1 VAEIR
6 PFRGVHYNLSLIK
19 NWSAVICPV
28 YDIISPQ
35 QQQELY
41 LKSEYNFVRLELGR
55 DLPQDTPTDNKYSHA
70 AAALEQWLKQGV
82 LEMNEKPAIYLHDHH
97 FTHQNKRYRRRGIIV
112 RVKLEEWDRMVVRPH
127 ESTMAAPRSDRLSL
141 LWALKANTSPVLAMF
156 EDHGEQISSLLAA
169 QVQNKP
175 TINLRSVSGE
185 KHKVW
190 AITDREIINQ
200 IATMLITE
208 PVYIADG
215 HHRYESALNY
225 RRQRRAS
232 SPSLSGEEPF
242 DFVMM
247 TLVDF
252 TDPGLLI
259 LPPHR
264 LVRGISKSALN
275 DLRAKLEAFFEIEE
289 LPLGTPGVWRKLEHI
304 STKASQT
311 RLALFGL
318 DTEHLFL
325 LTLRDP
331 AVTSQMMPYFNS
343 ELYKRLDVSIID
355 HVILERLL
363 ALSSDQEKVALTY
376 SYDRQDAVRRVL
388 SQEYQ
393 LTFLLNPIKPETIKA
408 IADIGDKM
416 PRKSTY
422 FYPKVPA
429 GLIVNL
435 LQ

>member
-1 VAEIR
+1 M
-6 PFRGVHYNLSLIK
+6 HYNLSLIK

-41 LKSEYNFVRLELGR
+41 LKSKYNFVRLELGR
-55 DLPQDTPTDNKYSHA
+55 DLPQDTPTDNKYSRA
-70 AAALEQWLKQGV
+70 AATLEQWLKQGV
-82 LEMNEKPAIYLHDHH
+82 LEMDEKPAIYLHDHY
-97 FTHQNKRYRRRGIIV
+97 FTHQNKRYRRRGIIA
-112 RVKLEEWDRMVVRPH
+112 RVKLEEWDRTVVRPH

-141 LWALKANTSPVLAMF
+141 LWALKANTSPILAMF

-169 QVQNKP
+169 QAQNKP

-200 IATMLITE
+200 IATKLITE

-275 DLRAKLEAFFEIEE
+275 ELRAKLEAFFEIEE
-289 LPLGTPGVWRKLEHI
+289 LPLGTPGVWRRLEHI

-318 DTEHLFL
+318 DTENLFL

-429 GLIVNL
+429 GLMVNL